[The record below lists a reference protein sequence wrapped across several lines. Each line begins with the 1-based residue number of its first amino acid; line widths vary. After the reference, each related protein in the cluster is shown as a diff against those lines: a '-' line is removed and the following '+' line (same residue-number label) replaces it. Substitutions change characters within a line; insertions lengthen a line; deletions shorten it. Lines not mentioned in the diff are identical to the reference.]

1 MGAMT
6 KLEKEKKKTRD
17 REATRQ
23 KLLKAAIKVF
33 AAHGYEGAT
42 TRAIAE
48 EAGVAE
54 ALIQRYFNGKQGL
67 LIASMHDFA
76 AGEKASCA
84 NLPPPAENLEQEWKN
99 LLSHAIQHC
108 GMNKENLSVAMAHAH
123 FDRKVGKAMAQFMQN
138 DRAPVLAGRLKL
150 HLQKGRLSA
159 NTDVEALSYGL
170 ALSMLGVAYLGQV
183 LMKLDPKTLDRIVA
197 ALAKAYSPK

>member
-1 MGAMT
+1 MVAMT
-6 KLEKEKKKTRD
+6 KLEKLKKKTRD

-23 KLLKAAIKVF
+23 KLLKAAVKIF

-84 NLPPPAENLEQEWKN
+84 NIPPPAETLEQEWKN

-108 GMNKENLSVAMAHAH
+108 ALNKDNLNVAMSQAH
-123 FDRKVGKAMAQFMQN
+123 FDRNIGKAMAKFLQN
-138 DRAPVLAGRLKL
+138 DRAPILAERLKT
-150 HLQKGRLSA
+150 HLQKGHLPA
-159 NTDVEALSYGL
+159 NTDMEALSYGL

-183 LMKLDPKTLDRIVA
+183 LMKLDPKTLNRITS
-197 ALAKAYSPK
+197 ALAKAYSLK